1 MGGYCPI
8 LAHYTPRKKRPQ
20 EKTSHFKIYVR
31 YAKHFS
37 DPCKMPLARASA
49 AYRAQVTREC
59 FSGENKAAKKFPP
72 RGHFAPQRLFFR
84 V

>member
-1 MGGYCPI
+1 
-8 LAHYTPRKKRPQ
+8 
-20 EKTSHFKIYVR
+20 
-31 YAKHFS
+31 
-37 DPCKMPLARASA
+37 MPLARASA

-59 FSGENKAAKKFPP
+59 FSGKNKVAKKFPP